1 MKNKVPFLVALIIG
15 VGIFVG
21 IQILQIER
29 QVIIQPHDHQE
40 DQHSHAED
48 QHSHDEDQ
56 HSHDEDPHDHGMGES
71 STANLTKRGTLPG
84 WEYSKIE
91 ARAEIFPEEIK
102 SLNISTSKAGPAQ
115 IKIIQKLTGEVGLNE
130 EKVVHIVPRLDGV
143 VKKVFKDLG
152 DRVEN
157 GELLA
162 ILESRELADVKI
174 SYLSALKKSTLSLK
188 DLEREKLVYKNTLT
202 MLRLLEQHSDLDE
215 IERQLNSLVIGESR
229 KLIIPAYSKLQ
240 LADSIYN
247 REKQLYEKGISSE
260 SEYLLSLEDY
270 KSADAEYLAL
280 REKISYDGDWGIR
293 QKQRTLEMDQLELR
307 TANQKLQALGLPST
321 QIQLLETQENPIFTQ
336 YELRSTLSG
345 LVVKRH
351 LTIGEAIKKDANIFV
366 LADLSDVWVNIAI
379 PANNIKAVKL
389 GQKVRVINN
398 SMGIEETGRLTY
410 LSSIIDEK
418 NRTITGRVIIP
429 NQKKLWRPGT
439 FVDIE
444 LILEQ
449 RSVPIAIN
457 PEAIQSLRD
466 WSVVFVKNGNYF
478 DGRPVELG
486 ISNANWVE
494 VLNGLSAG
502 EEYALKNSFIIKAE
516 IEKSGATHSH

>member
-1 MKNKVPFLVALIIG
+1 M
-15 VGIFVG
+15 
-21 IQILQIER
+21 
-29 QVIIQPHDHQE
+29 
-40 DQHSHAED
+40 
-48 QHSHDEDQ
+48 
-56 HSHDEDPHDHGMGES
+56 
-71 STANLTKRGTLPG
+71 
-84 WEYSKIE
+84 
-91 ARAEIFPEEIK
+91 
-102 SLNISTSKAGPAQ
+102 
-115 IKIIQKLTGEVGLNE
+115 
-130 EKVVHIVPRLDGV
+130 
-143 VKKVFKDLG
+143 
-152 DRVEN
+152 
-157 GELLA
+157 
-162 ILESRELADVKI
+162 
-174 SYLSALKKSTLSLK
+174 
-188 DLEREKLVYKNTLT
+188 
-202 MLRLLEQHSDLDE
+202 
-215 IERQLNSLVIGESR
+215 
-229 KLIIPAYSKLQ
+229 
-240 LADSIYN
+240 
-247 REKQLYEKGISSE
+247 
-260 SEYLLSLEDY
+260 
-270 KSADAEYLAL
+270 
-280 REKISYDGDWGIR
+280 SYDGDGGIR

-307 TANQKLQALGLPST
+307 TANQKLQALGLFST
-321 QIQLLETQENPIFTQ
+321 QIQLLETEENPIFTQ

-366 LADLSDVWVNIAI
+366 LADLSDVWVNVAI

-398 SMGIEETGRLTY
+398 SMGIEDTGRLTY

-429 NQKKLWRPGT
+429 NRKKLWRPGT

>member
-1 MKNKVPFLVALIIG
+1 
-15 VGIFVG
+15 
-21 IQILQIER
+21 
-29 QVIIQPHDHQE
+29 
-40 DQHSHAED
+40 
-48 QHSHDEDQ
+48 
-56 HSHDEDPHDHGMGES
+56 
-71 STANLTKRGTLPG
+71 
-84 WEYSKIE
+84 
-91 ARAEIFPEEIK
+91 
-102 SLNISTSKAGPAQ
+102 
-115 IKIIQKLTGEVGLNE
+115 
-130 EKVVHIVPRLDGV
+130 
-143 VKKVFKDLG
+143 
-152 DRVEN
+152 
-157 GELLA
+157 
-162 ILESRELADVKI
+162 
-174 SYLSALKKSTLSLK
+174 
-188 DLEREKLVYKNTLT
+188 

-270 KSADAEYLAL
+270 KSAEAEYLAL

-293 QKQRTLEMDQLELR
+293 QKQRTVEMDQLELR
-307 TANQKLQALGLPST
+307 TANQKLQALGLSST
-321 QIQLLETQENPIFTQ
+321 QIQLLETEENPIFTQ

-366 LADLSDVWVNIAI
+366 LADLSDVWVNVAI

-398 SMGIEETGRLTY
+398 SMGIEDTGRLTY

-429 NQKKLWRPGT
+429 NRKKLWRPGT
-439 FVDIE
+439 FVDVE